1 MASSKKTTTTYNAT
15 GIDLDGISKINSAIS
30 SFQGKINKYV
40 DTATNIDST
49 ILSHAMK
56 GPGVQQ
62 QFKASENAV
71 KVASKNIVSKLNQFQ
86 SVLQGQVK
94 NSYNNTVQ
102 TVAKSSFSQ
111 AQSIK

>member
-1 MASSKKTTTTYNAT
+1 MASSKTVTYNAT
-15 GIDLDGISKINSAIS
+15 GIDLDGISKINNAIS

-40 DTATNIDST
+40 DTATNIDSS
-49 ILSHAMK
+49 IIKHAMK

-62 QFKASENAV
+62 QFMTSENAV
-71 KVASKNIVSKLNQFQ
+71 KAASRNIVSKLNQFQ
-86 SVLQGQVK
+86 NVLQGQVK
-94 NSYNNTVQ
+94 NAYNNTVT